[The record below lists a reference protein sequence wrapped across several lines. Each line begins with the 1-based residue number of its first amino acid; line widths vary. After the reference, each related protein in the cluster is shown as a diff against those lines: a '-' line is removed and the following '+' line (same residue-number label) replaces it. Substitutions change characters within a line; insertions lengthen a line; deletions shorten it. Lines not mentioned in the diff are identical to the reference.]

1 MDLVD
6 PGSLHSTQAGK
17 KHRRGPKATVG
28 ETAIPAVTHSYEG
41 AQSILRPPAGFG
53 HTCGGA
59 ETPRSVS
66 WQAQGQPLW
75 ASETLSGHKEGR
87 LKALPGWD
95 LPTPARQLRPPHALR
110 KLNWKLRGGSGN
122 SPIRASKR
130 LPLIAKT
137 RESRDAR
144 KVGPYGQRCETGR
157 LFAPLGNFRHRRYK
171 EE

>member
-28 ETAIPAVTHSYEG
+28 ETAIPAATHSYEG

-53 HTCGGA
+53 HTGGGA

-66 WQAQGQPLW
+66 WQTQGQPLW
-75 ASETLSGHKEGR
+75 AGETLSGHKEGR

-95 LPTPARQLRPPHALR
+95 LPTPARQLWTPHALR
-110 KLNWKLRGGSGN
+110 KLNWKLRRYSR
-122 SPIRASKR
+122 SPR
-130 LPLIAKT
+130 
-137 RESRDAR
+137 
-144 KVGPYGQRCETGR
+144 GR
-157 LFAPLGNFRHRRYK
+157 LGLLRACRIPSDSSHLL
-171 EE
+171 